1 MTKELMD
8 KISLVE
14 KKVGKDW
21 IKSLSNISTQEQLEA
36 KVSEWGFYLT
46 PAESREAFALLGK
59 RDDGELSEEELLEV
73 AGGSGCYASA
83 GSGGDK

>member
-36 KVSEWGFYLT
+36 KVSQWGFSLT
-46 PAESREAFALLGK
+46 PAESREAFTLLGK
-59 RDDGELSEEELLEV
+59 RDNAELSEEELLEV
-73 AGGSGCYASA
+73 AGGTGCYASA
-83 GSGGDK
+83 GGGGDK